1 MKALIFNRRRV
12 GLVILFF
19 DKTIS
24 RNEKPF

>member
-12 GLVILFF
+12 GLVILLF